1 MTAPLGPHE
10 VKLTYHQKTGQV
22 SVQGLRVPD
31 MLHLAVALRDAA
43 DRANDA
49 TDEQFFASLAAGA
62 DEIVDRTKRLGHGNA
77 VVSAEVPWM
86 ERLQPKN
93 DERQP

>member
-1 MTAPLGPHE
+1 MRPPLPPHE

-49 TDEQFFASLAAGA
+49 TDEQFFASLADGA
-62 DEIVDRTKRLGHGNA
+62 DQLVDRTKHLGHGNA
-77 VVSAEVPWM
+77 VVCTEVPWM
-86 ERLQPKN
+86 ERI
-93 DERQP
+93 

>member
-31 MLHLAVALRDAA
+31 MLHLAEALRGAA
-43 DRANDA
+43 DQAGDA
-49 TDEQFFASLAAGA
+49 TSELFFATLADGA
-62 DEIVDRTKRLGHGNA
+62 DQLVDRTKHLGHGNA
-77 VVSAEVPWM
+77 VVCTEVPWM
-86 ERLQPKN
+86 ERI
-93 DERQP
+93 